1 MSQSTSL
8 LLNSLTSFYDKNQEY
23 RKIFFE
29 IVTGSSQLAL
39 RIIDWFVTHYAK
51 TKNVIYWIDDKQGSI
66 YEESAPVESLRK
78 FNLFLEYKAQLKS
91 YTKLHFDPFRR
102 HQRVS
107 FTVEPT
113 LNIQIETTVGQLNF
127 FRWALQNHVI
137 DYIQNHMHEITEEMA
152 HVTGKV
158 DREGREGREGKKE
171 KLIKA
176 PNPPSPSS
184 AFIKAHCY
192 VHFD

>member
-1 MSQSTSL
+1 MSTAQGTSL
-8 LLNSLTSFYDKNQEY
+8 LLQSLTSFYEKNPDY

-29 IVTGSSQLAL
+29 IVTGSSSLSL
-39 RIIDWFVTHYAK
+39 RVIDWFVTHYAK
-51 TKNVIYWIDDKQGSI
+51 TRNVIYWIDDAQGSI
-66 YEESAPVESLRK
+66 YEESAPMESLRK

-107 FTVEPT
+107 FVVEPT

-127 FRWALQNHVI
+127 FRWALQNHVL
-137 DYIQNHMHEITEEMA
+137 DYIQNHMHEIQEQMGNTSA
-152 HVTGKV
+152 SAKDKQTTATV
-158 DREGREGREGKKE
+158 
-171 KLIKA
+171 I
-176 PNPPSPSS
+176 NPPSPPTS

>member
-1 MSQSTSL
+1 MVNNPSTSL
-8 LLNSLTSFYDKNQEY
+8 LLSSLVTFYDKNPEY

-29 IVTGSSQLAL
+29 IITGASPLSL

-51 TKNVIYWIDDKQGSI
+51 THNVIYWIDDKEHSI

-78 FNLFLEYKAQLKS
+78 FHLFLEYRAQLKS

-102 HQRVS
+102 HERVA
-107 FTVEPT
+107 FTVEPSI
-113 LNIQIETTVGQLNF
+113 NIQIETTVGQLNF

-137 DYIQNHMHEITEEMA
+137 DYIQNHLHEIENHMSTSQKQPSKGVVKMEQ
-152 HVTGKV
+152 
-158 DREGREGREGKKE
+158 
-171 KLIKA
+171 KA
-176 PNPPSPSS
+176 PNPSSPSS

>member
-1 MSQSTSL
+1 MSSSAQSTNL
-8 LLNSLTSFYDKNQEY
+8 LYSSLTTFYEKNPEY

-29 IVTGSSQLAL
+29 IVTGASPLSL
-39 RIIDWFVTHYAK
+39 RIIDWFVTHFAK
-51 TKNVIYWIDDKQGSI
+51 TQNVIYWIDDKAGSI

-107 FTVEPT
+107 FTVEPSM
-113 LNIQIETTVGQLNF
+113 NIQIETTVGQLNF

-137 DYIQNHMHEITEEMA
+137 DYIQNHSHEIQDQMTQ
-152 HVTGKV
+152 K
-158 DREGREGREGKKE
+158 EGVQK
-171 KLIKA
+171 IKTKTVH
-176 PNPPSPSS
+176 PPSPSS